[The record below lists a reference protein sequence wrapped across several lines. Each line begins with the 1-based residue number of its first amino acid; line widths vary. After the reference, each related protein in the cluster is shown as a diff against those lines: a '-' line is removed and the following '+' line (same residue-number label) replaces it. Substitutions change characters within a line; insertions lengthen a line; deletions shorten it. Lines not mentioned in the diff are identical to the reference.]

1 MSKNIDYSTTYIAVK
16 KLSVVWVKSQRPYN
30 EGWAKSIAENFDPD
44 KFEPVIV
51 TQPNGAGIYHI
62 IEGQH
67 RTRAVEMMWGGG
79 ETIPCRVLDEA
90 DPKRAA
96 EIWLGINAGR
106 KAIRPITEFLV
117 AVEAQRENE
126 VAISAVVRRAGYKI
140 GSNAGSDNT
149 ISAVG
154 VLRKIFAKYGEK
166 ILYQTLQTCRL
177 VWGSD
182 SHGAAGAILSGLG
195 LFLNEFHGH
204 VDAGHLR
211 KAITNQYKSPGNF
224 VEAARYESDETSE
237 TLEVAMSN
245 LLRKKYNLKQRDDKK
260 LKRKEA

>member
-1 MSKNIDYSTTYIAVK
+1 MSKNIDYSVTHIAAK
-16 KLSVVWVKSQRPYN
+16 RLSVVWVKSQRPYN
-30 EGWAKSIAENFDPD
+30 EAWSKSIADNFDPD

-67 RTRAVEMMWGGG
+67 RTRAVEMMWGVN
-79 ETIPCRVLDEA
+79 EMVPCRVLDEA

-106 KAIRPITEFLV
+106 KAIKPVTAFLV
-117 AVEAQRENE
+117 AVEAQRETE
-126 VAISAVVRRAGYKI
+126 VVINNVVKRAGYRV
-140 GSNAGSDNT
+140 GTSAATENT
-149 ISAVG
+149 ISAVAA
-154 VLRKIFAKYGEK
+154 LRKVFTNYGEK

-177 VWGSD
+177 IWGSD
-182 SHGAAGAILSGLG
+182 SHGASGSIVSGLG
-195 LFLNEFHGH
+195 LFLNEFQGH
-204 VDAGHLR
+204 VDQIHLKR
-211 KAITNQYKSPGNF
+211 AVTNQYKSPGNF
-224 VEAARYESDETSE
+224 IEAARYESDETSE
-237 TLEVAMSN
+237 TLDVAMSN